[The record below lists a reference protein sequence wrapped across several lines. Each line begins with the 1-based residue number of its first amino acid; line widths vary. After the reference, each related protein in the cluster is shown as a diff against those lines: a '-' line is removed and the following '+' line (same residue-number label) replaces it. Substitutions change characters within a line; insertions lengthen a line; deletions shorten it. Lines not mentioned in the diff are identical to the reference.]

1 MLSAR
6 RAVAVLVLAIPF
18 TGRAAA
24 GDLSTPI
31 VLATSVWSYSY
42 PQNGQPGRTATISD
56 RFVLVEAIGLTYA
69 ATDRLRLGIYF
80 QFGQA
85 ITNPPPTSSFTGF
98 SIGAPSLGYNFW
110 GPLTVSINP
119 NFILRRNGINEFAFG
134 LNAQLSA
141 SVPLGAGIAFVVGVS
156 VQNTLTP
163 VTSTALFPYG
173 GLSFK
178 LGSLAE
184 QD

>member
-1 MLSAR
+1 M
-6 RAVAVLVLAIPF
+6 
-18 TGRAAA
+18 
-24 GDLSTPI
+24 
-31 VLATSVWSYSY
+31 
-42 PQNGQPGRTATISD
+42 
-56 RFVLVEAIGLTYA
+56 
-69 ATDRLRLGIYF
+69 
-80 QFGQA
+80 
-85 ITNPPPTSSFTGF
+85 
-98 SIGAPSLGYNFW
+98 
-110 GPLTVSINP
+110 
-119 NFILRRNGINEFAFG
+119 RRNGINEFAFG

-184 QD
+184 QDCTTKISGLCETASLSRFLEWSRKAVLRQPRHQRSSRDAEHLRGPALVASAGLQGCGNLISLVLRCRHPGGRGSRQGR